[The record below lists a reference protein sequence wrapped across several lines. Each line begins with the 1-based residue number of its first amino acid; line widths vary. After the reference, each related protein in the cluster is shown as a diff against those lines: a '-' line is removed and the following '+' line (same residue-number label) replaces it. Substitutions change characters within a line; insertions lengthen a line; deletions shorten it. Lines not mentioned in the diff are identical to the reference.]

1 VKTSWPTGAG
11 PSNFPR
17 RGIGRQPENVKKI
30 VHDCLALRSADA
42 ERHVELPSRVLVE
55 RIEIDGAVALVA
67 QDLNQSGTTFFR
79 GWLQLP
85 VCDPQEMH
93 LEGLDEKIL

>member
-1 VKTSWPTGAG
+1 
-11 PSNFPR
+11 
-17 RGIGRQPENVKKI
+17 
-30 VHDCLALRSADA
+30 VHGCLALRSADA
-42 ERHVELPSRVLVE
+42 ERHVELSSRVLVE
-55 RIEIDGAVALVA
+55 PVKIDGAVTFVA
-67 QDLNQSGTTFFR
+67 QDLNQSGATFFR

>member
-1 VKTSWPTGAG
+1 MHGKVGRNGWCRAPSGAPARPVPGRLPG
-11 PSNFPR
+11 PHRDTQFASDRLIKAFD
-17 RGIGRQPENVKKI
+17 V
-30 VHDCLALRSADA
+30 
-42 ERHVELPSRVLVE
+42 
-55 RIEIDGAVALVA
+55 DGAVTFVA
-67 QDLNQSGTTFFR
+67 QDLNQSGATFFR